1 MQLKGRRSHLTF
13 TSKYF
18 YMKNAL
24 LALSLFFGT
33 TVFAQAP
40 EVSRDAE
47 NGSKVL
53 KGFVTVETLA
63 TDTAFA
69 WYGDGQKSFKPNA
82 EAVAALKANKE
93 SVYILAFGGTW
104 CDDTKQVLPKMMA
117 TFQAAGLA
125 PDHVTLLGVDRKKET
140 IQNLSGIF
148 HITNVPTFI
157 VLKDGKEVGRIVE
170 YGTTGLPEKEIGKV
184 VSEGFKK

>member
-1 MQLKGRRSHLTF
+1 
-13 TSKYF
+13 
-18 YMKNAL
+18 MKKL
-24 LALSLFFGT
+24 FFALSLLAT
-33 TVFAQAP
+33 TAVFAQDP

-53 KGFVTVETLA
+53 KGFIPAQTLA

-69 WYGDGQKSFKPNA
+69 WYGTGLKNFTPNA
-82 EAVAALKANKE
+82 EALAALRAHKD

-117 TFQAAGLA
+117 TFQAAGIPA
-125 PDHVTLLGVDRKKET
+125 DHVTILGVDRQKQT
-140 IQNLSGIF
+140 IQHLSEAF

-157 VLKDGKEVGRIVE
+157 VLRNGKEVGRIVE
-170 YGTTGLPEKEIGKV
+170 YGTTGLPEREIGALV
-184 VSEGFKK
+184 THGFRN